1 MDKEPIAI
9 IGIACRFPKAK
20 NKQAF
25 WQLLQEGIDAITE
38 IPPERWDANAV
49 YAEDGETPVNSRWG
63 GFLEDL
69 DQFDPQFFKIFPRE
83 AVSIDPQQRLLLELA
98 WEALEDAGQKPEH
111 LAGTKTGV
119 FMGIN
124 GFDYYTL
131 LMNNPAQNM
140 DAYVGTG
147 NTNCIAANRI
157 SYLFDFTGPSLG
169 IDTACSSSLV
179 AVHLACQSI
188 WNGES
193 SLALAGGVRIIL
205 SPWVAISFGKAGF
218 MAPDGRCKAFDSR
231 ANGYVRSEGAG
242 VVLLKPL
249 SQAIADGD
257 SIYAVIK
264 GSAVNQD
271 GRSNGLTAPNPWA
284 QEALLK
290 EAYRQAGISPYQ
302 VQYIEAHGTGTQLG
316 DPIEMKALGKVLAQG
331 RTAGNDCLV
340 GSVKTN
346 IGHLEAAAGI
356 AGLIKVALSLYHRQ
370 IPPSLHFQQPNPYI
384 PFKNL
389 PLRVPTTL
397 EPWTETTN
405 MAVAGVSSF
414 SFGGTNAHVVLAG
427 APKVEPKEAV
437 VDSTLHLLT
446 LSAKSEKA
454 LQDLAKC
461 YLDFWASHPSV
472 SLADVCFTAS
482 TGRSHFEHRLALTA
496 ASTEQLTQRLD
507 TFCQGQT
514 PIGLAS
520 GSVRSKQHRK
530 IAFLFTGQGSQYA
543 NMGRQLYDTQPV
555 FRKTLEECDRLLQP
569 YLEKSLLSVLFAFTD
584 TDLINQTAYTQPAL
598 FALEYALAQMWRSWG
613 ISPNIVMGHSIGEY
627 VAACVAGVF
636 SLEDGLKLIAERGR
650 LMQALPPIGMMAA
663 IFATQE
669 QVQQAILPYQS
680 QVSIA
685 AVNGPQHTVI
695 SGEQNSVE
703 SVIQQLQ
710 AEGIESRSLQV
721 SHAFHSPLINPMLD
735 QFEQLASQVQ
745 YHHPRI
751 PLVSNL
757 TGKILTPEETIEAI
771 YWRHH
776 TRKAVQFAGGIQTLI
791 EQDYDLFLEIG
802 PHPVLSSMGKR
813 CLTTENATWLSSM
826 QKEQDDWWLILN
838 SLGRLYTNGLEI
850 DWTSF
855 HQSYQR
861 SKIHLPTYP
870 FQRKRYWIESVKT
883 MNPPLTMNKSH
894 INVIDVSSDISNG
907 TNSFVKREKIISVL
921 LPLIGRW
928 LHIDNLNELNV
939 HVNFLDLGAD
949 SISLLEAV
957 RSLEKTFGIKV
968 EIRQFFEDLQTV
980 DSLITYLEQ
989 HLPASWGGE
998 ITNQP
1003 ELKIIEKTETSQFET
1018 INQFSQTVQ
1027 QPVQQHQPIQPVTV
1041 SFNAAAQN
1049 QVSRSLSESPLTGI
1063 IGQQLQVMSQQI
1075 ELLRSE
1081 IALPKQL
1088 YQTTTTPIEFTSSQ
1102 PQLPSAKTTD
1112 VSANQTPQ
1120 TSVIKTTSSQPT
1132 VIPVQSNGKLSA
1144 SSASTNSLGRG
1155 NELTSQQQFYLNSF
1169 IARYTKR
1176 TPSSKKEKQTYH
1188 PVLADRRAAA
1198 RFRPLTKEIIYPIVG
1213 KGSQGSK
1220 IWDLDGNEYID
1231 LSMGFGVHLFGHSP
1245 SFIMEAVAEQI
1256 KEGIQIGP
1264 QSRWA
1269 GEVAELISELTGM
1282 DRVAFCNTG
1291 TEAVMI
1297 ALRLARGVTGR
1308 SKIAFFSGSY
1318 HGQYDGSLLVLSQ
1331 TEDGKPAA
1339 LPLTGIPQSLAEDT
1353 LILKYGDL
1361 QSLELIRENAQELAA
1376 VIVEPVQSDHP
1387 DVQPQEF
1394 LQNLRELTKAQNI
1407 ILIFD
1412 EVITGFRLHL
1422 GGAQAWYG
1430 INADIA
1436 TYGKVVGGGMP
1447 IGIVA
1452 GRAKYMDSMDGGAW
1466 NYGDQSRPRPG
1477 TIFYGGTFNKNPLT
1491 TATARAVLKYL
1502 KQQGPTLQQNLNQ
1515 RTAKLA
1521 TQINAYFQ
1529 QQQVPIQ
1536 VLYCGSL
1543 FRFALVQNSL
1553 GSLSADQLSDLNLE
1567 LDLFH
1572 YHMIEKG
1579 IYIWE
1584 GRNLFLSTAHTDEDI
1599 DYVIQAVKQSVEDM
1613 RTGGFFLTSREL
1625 LNHKQHSG
1633 SINKTTT
1640 TATDMIADVAHTIN
1654 QEITTA
1660 NDDFSAWKVIPVP
1673 EQRHLPFPLTDIQQ
1687 AYWLGQSSV
1696 FELGNLRAHTYDE
1709 YEVYDLDINR
1719 CQRVLQRLIER
1730 HDMLRAVISPDGQ
1743 QQILEQVPDYQIEV
1757 VDLRGQEPEVVT
1769 ACLESVRQR
1778 MIQHGP
1784 STDKW
1789 PLFEITVHRL
1799 DERCFRVHFSV
1810 SLMILDGISD
1820 GIATQEF
1827 CQLYQNL
1834 DIYLPT
1840 LEISYRDYVLA
1851 LNKFQNSK
1859 TYQNSLAYWKNR
1871 LSTLPP
1877 APELPLAKNLA
1888 LVSQSKFIRRTGKL
1902 APESWQRFKAKA
1914 TRLGLTPTNALC
1926 AVYCEVLATW
1936 SKTRHFTLNILFF
1949 NRLPLHPQVDDLIG
1963 NFSSTILLEVN
1974 YSQSAAF
1981 ATRAK
1986 RLQSQLFTDL
1996 EHSDVSGIQVLREQ
2010 SRIETKTSKAAMP
2023 IVFTS
2028 SLNLQPQGNE
2038 AIAVPLSG
2046 KLICNA
2052 LQTPQVQ
2059 IDHEVY
2065 EQNGAL
2071 LCNWDVVEEIFPEG
2085 MIDDMFSAYTHLLQR
2100 LADEDEAWQEQS
2112 FQLLPAR
2119 QLEQRIAVNSTDA
2132 PIAKAML
2139 HTLFAE
2145 QVAERSQQAAVVAAN
2160 KTLTYQELYRY
2171 SHQIGR
2177 WLRQLGTR
2185 PNVLV
2190 AVVMQKG
2197 WEQVVAVLGVLQS
2210 GAAYLPIDPALPQ
2223 ERLQYL
2229 IAQSEVGLVLTQSW
2243 LKDKIQWTENIQ
2255 LLCVDREDIE
2265 NIDDQPLELIQQP
2278 EDLAYVIFTSGS
2290 TGLPK
2295 GVMVDHRGAVNTIC
2309 DVNKHFGV
2317 GSEDRVLALS
2327 SLSFDLSVYD
2337 IFGTLAAGG
2346 TIILPDAD
2354 ALKNPAHW
2362 TQLLIE
2368 EKITIWNSVPA
2379 LMQMLVDYASS
2390 YDLSACSLRL
2400 VLLSGD
2406 WIGVTLPDQIKSLF
2420 AGVQVISLG
2429 GATEASIWSVCYP
2442 ITTVD
2447 PTQPSILYG
2456 KPMTNQRTHILNDN
2470 LAPCPDWVVGNLYL
2484 EGIGLAK
2491 GYWRDEKKTNAQFI
2505 VHPQTGK
2512 RLYRTGDIGRYLP
2525 DGNIEFLG
2533 REDFQVKVQ
2542 GYRIELGEIESALRQ
2557 HPAIRDVFVTAV
2569 GEVHSSKRLVAYVRT
2584 EQSLIADVNELRNFL
2599 GHKLP
2604 EYMIPTAFIVLETFP
2619 LTPNGKVD
2627 RKALPNPER
2636 VTERQSNF
2644 VAPADALQLQLA
2656 QIWEEL
2662 LNVHPVGI
2670 RDNFFELG
2678 GNSLLAVRLMA
2689 KVHKLYQQEL
2699 SLSTLLQG
2707 PSVEHLANVLRQQTT
2722 QRWSS
2727 LVEIQ
2732 PGTSQRPLFFVHPV
2746 GGNVLCYVDLA
2757 RNLGSEKPFYGLQ
2770 SVGLNGEQPP
2780 YTRVEDM
2787 AAHYIQELQT
2797 IQPQGPYL
2805 LGGWSMGGLV
2815 AYEMAQQLHQQQQEV
2830 SALVLLDSRVPTSVP
2845 NLDDATLLTWF
2856 ARDLSGLVG
2865 KNFTLLPDEIQNL
2878 KSEAGLHYL
2887 LEQAIKAD
2895 ILPSDIEVTQMQRLL
2910 EIFKANTRAMWNYQP
2925 KVYAQPIVLIRPQE
2939 VFSADFDDF
2948 GDASWGWHKFAQQLT
2963 IQTISGNHYSILAQ
2977 PHVRVLAQQLREYL
2991 AQVI

>member
-1 MDKEPIAI
+1 MDREPIAI
-9 IGIACRFPKAK
+9 IGIGCRFPKAK

-38 IPPERWDANAV
+38 VPPGRWDANAV
-49 YAEDGETPVNSRWG
+49 YVEDKETPINSCLG

-69 DQFDPQFFKIFPRE
+69 DQFDPQFFKIFPKE

-131 LMNNPAQNM
+131 LMDNPAQNM

-188 WNGES
+188 WNGDS

-205 SPWVAISFGKAGF
+205 SPWIAVSFGKAGF

-257 SIYAVIK
+257 LIYAVIR

-290 EAYRQAGISPYQ
+290 EAYRQAGISPHQ

-331 RTAGNDCLV
+331 RSAGSDCLV

-397 EPWTETTN
+397 EPWPETTDI
-405 MAVAGVSSF
+405 AIAGVSSF

-427 APKVEPKEAV
+427 APKVETQEVV
-437 VDSTLHLLT
+437 VDSPLHLLT
-446 LSAKSEKA
+446 LSAKCENA
-454 LQDLAKC
+454 LQDLAKR
-461 YLDFWASHPSV
+461 YLDFLASHPSI

-496 ASTEQLTQRLD
+496 ASTQQLTQRLD

-520 GSVRSKQHRK
+520 GSVRSKQQRK

-569 YLEKSLLSVLFAFTD
+569 YLEKSLLSVLFASTD
-584 TDLINQTAYTQPAL
+584 KDLINQTAYTQPAL

-613 ISPNIVMGHSIGEY
+613 ISPNIVMGHSVGEY

-650 LMQALPPIGMMAA
+650 LMQALPPTGMMAA

-695 SGEQNSVE
+695 SGEQNCVE
-703 SVIQQLQ
+703 SIIQQLQ
-710 AEGIESRSLQV
+710 AQGIESRSLQV

-735 QFEQLASQVQ
+735 QFEQLASQVN
-745 YHHPRI
+745 YHPPRI
-751 PLVSNL
+751 PFVSNL
-757 TGKILTPEETIEAI
+757 TGTILTPEATIDAI

-776 TRKAVQFAGGIQTLI
+776 TREAVQFAVGIQTLI

-813 CLTTENATWLSSM
+813 CLTTENATWLPSM

-855 HQSYQR
+855 YQGCQR

-894 INVIDVSSDISNG
+894 ASVIDVSSDIA
-907 TNSFVKREKIISVL
+907 NSSIKREKISSAL

-928 LHIDNLNELNV
+928 LHIDNLDELNV
-939 HVNFLDLGAD
+939 HANFLDLGAD

-968 EIRQFFEDLQTV
+968 EVRQFFEDLQTV
-980 DSLITYLEQ
+980 DSLVTYLEQ
-989 HLPASWGGE
+989 HLPASWGVE
-998 ITNQP
+998 IANQP
-1003 ELKIIEKTETSQFET
+1003 ELKITEKTEISQLET
-1018 INQFSQTVQ
+1018 NNQFSQTVQ
-1027 QPVQQHQPIQPVTV
+1027 QPVQQYQPVQPVNV

-1063 IGQQLQVMSQQI
+1063 IGQQLQLMSQQM

-1081 IALPKQL
+1081 IALPKQFS
-1088 YQTTTTPIEFTSSQ
+1088 TTTPPIELTSSQ

-1120 TSVIKTTSSQPT
+1120 TSVIKTASSQPT
-1132 VIPVQSNGKLSA
+1132 VIPIQSNGKLSA
-1144 SSASTNSLGRG
+1144 SSTSTNSLGRKST
-1155 NELTSQQQFYLNSF
+1155 LKPQQQEYLDAF
-1169 IARYTKR
+1169 ITRYTKR
-1176 TPSSKKEKQTYH
+1176 TQGSKLLKQTYH
-1188 PVLADRRAAA
+1188 PVLADKRAAA
-1198 RFRPLTKEIIYPIVG
+1198 GFRPTIKEMIYPIAG
-1213 KGSQGSK
+1213 KYSQGSK
-1220 IWDLDGNEYID
+1220 IWDVDGNEYID
-1231 LSMGFGVHLFGHSP
+1231 ISMGFGVHLFGHAAP
-1245 SFIMEAVAEQI
+1245 FIMEAIEAQI

-1264 QSRWA
+1264 QARLA
-1269 GEVAELISELTGM
+1269 GEVAQLFCELTGM
-1282 DRVAFCNTG
+1282 ERASFCNTG
-1291 TEAVMI
+1291 TEAIMTAI
-1297 ALRLARGVTGR
+1297 RLARAATGR
-1308 SKIAFFSGSY
+1308 TKIAFFANSY
-1318 HGQYDGSLLVLSQ
+1318 HGQSDATLFVPSL
-1331 TEDGKPAA
+1331 TEDGQPCVS
-1339 LPLTGIPQSLAEDT
+1339 PLAGVPQYMAEDT
-1353 LILKYGDL
+1353 LILKYGDP
-1361 QSLELIRENAQELAA
+1361 QSLDLIKEYAGELAA
-1376 VIVEPVQSDHP
+1376 ILVEPVQSSHP
-1387 DVQPQEF
+1387 DLQPKTF
-1394 LQNLRELTKAQNI
+1394 LHNLRDLTAINGI
-1407 ILIFD
+1407 LLIFD
-1412 EVITGFRLHL
+1412 EVITGFRLHP

-1430 INADIA
+1430 IQADLA

-1447 IGIVA
+1447 IGILA
-1452 GRAKYMDSMDGGAW
+1452 GKAKYMNSIDGGYW
-1466 NYGDQSRPRPG
+1466 SYGDQSYPQGG

-1491 TATARAVLKYL
+1491 VAATRAVLKYL
-1502 KQQGPTLQQNLNQ
+1502 KQQGSALQENLNQ
-1515 RTAKLA
+1515 RTAQFAQRL
-1521 TQINAYFQ
+1521 NNYFQ
-1529 QQQVPIQ
+1529 QENVPIQ
-1536 VLYCGSL
+1536 VIHCGSL
-1543 FRFALVQNSL
+1543 FRFIAVSNSNNANL
-1553 GSLSADQLSDLNLE
+1553 FADSNIE
-1567 LDLFH
+1567 MDLFY
-1572 YHMIEKG
+1572 YHLIEKG
-1579 IYIWE
+1579 VYVWE
-1584 GRNLFLSTAHTDEDI
+1584 ARRLFLSTAHTDEDI
-1599 DYVIQAVKQSVEDM
+1599 EYVIQAVKQSVEDM

-1633 SINKTTT
+1633 SINQTTT
-1640 TATDMIADVAHTIN
+1640 TAAHMIADVAHTIN
-1654 QEITTA
+1654 QEIATA
-1660 NDDFSAWKVIPVP
+1660 DDDFSAWKVIPAP

-1687 AYWLGQSSV
+1687 AYWLGQSSA
-1696 FELGNLRAHTYDE
+1696 FELGNLRSHTYDE

-1743 QQILEQVPDYQIEV
+1743 QQILEQVPGYQIEV
-1757 VDLRGQEPEVVT
+1757 VDLRGQEPEVIT

-1778 MIQHGP
+1778 MIQHGT
-1784 STDKW
+1784 STDEW
-1789 PLFEITVHRL
+1789 PLFEIKVHQL

-1827 CQLYQNL
+1827 CQLYQNP
-1834 DIYLPT
+1834 DMYLPP

-1851 LNKFQNSK
+1851 LNKFQNSQ

-1877 APELPLAKNLA
+1877 APELPLAKNPA
-1888 LVSQSKFIRRTGKL
+1888 LVSQSKFVRRTGKL
-1902 APESWQRFKAKA
+1902 APESWQRFKTKA

-1926 AVYCEVLATW
+1926 AVYCEVLAAW

-1981 ATRAK
+1981 TTRAK

-2028 SLNLQPQGNE
+2028 SLNLQPQGN
-2038 AIAVPLSG
+2038 ATVSVPLSG

-2132 PIAKAML
+2132 PGAKAML

-2145 QVAERSQQAAVVAAN
+2145 QVAKRSQQAAVVAA

-2177 WLRQLGTR
+2177 WLRQLGAR

-2197 WEQVVAVLGVLQS
+2197 WEQVVALLGVLQS

-2243 LKDKIQWTENIQ
+2243 LKDKIQWPDNIQ
-2255 LLCVDREDIE
+2255 LLCVDSEDIE

-2309 DVNKHFGV
+2309 DVNQRFGV

-2362 TQLLIE
+2362 TQLLIT

-2420 AGVQVISLG
+2420 SGVQVISLG

-2442 ITTVD
+2442 ITKVD
-2447 PTQPSILYG
+2447 PTQPSIPYG
-2456 KPMTNQRTHILNDN
+2456 KPMTNQRTHILNEN
-2470 LAPCPDWVVGNLYL
+2470 LEPCPDWVVGNLYL

-2505 VHPQTGK
+2505 LHPQTGQ

-2584 EQSLIADVNELRNFL
+2584 EPSLIADVNELRNFL
-2599 GHKLP
+2599 AHKLP
-2604 EYMIPTAFIVLETFP
+2604 EYMIPTAFIALETFP

-2644 VAPADALQLQLA
+2644 VAPADALQLQLT

-2707 PSVEHLANVLRQQTT
+2707 PTVEHLANVLRQQTT
-2722 QRWSS
+2722 VQHWSS

-2757 RNLGSEKPFYGLQ
+2757 RHLGTEQPFYGLQ

-2830 SALVLLDSRVPTSVP
+2830 AALVLLDSRVPTSVP

-2925 KVYAQPIVLIRPQE
+2925 RVYAQPMLLIRPQE

-2977 PHVRVLAQQLREYL
+2977 PHVQVLAQQLREYL